1 MPSRKKIGKKS
12 RQIFRRLHKKVSVVK
27 PAAREEKNL
36 VKAEASEE
44 EELTA
49 VKGPKGK
56 LPSLLRGMKDVLP
69 KDWPHWKKLYHT
81 AEDIAE
87 AYCFGYIETPV
98 LEEASLFV
106 RSIGRGTDIV
116 EKEMYAFDD
125 RDGAR
130 VALRPEFTAGVVRA
144 YISHGMHTL
153 PQPVK
158 LWSFG
163 QLFRHDRPQAGRY
176 RQLHQFNCESL
187 GARDP
192 AVDAEL
198 IVVAYNFL
206 RDLGIETNVFINSI
220 GTPEDRQSYLV
231 ELTGYLRTKRSYLCE
246 DCKKRIVRNPLRAL
260 DCKNESCRPILEEAP
275 QVIDW
280 LSDVSKNYFTKVLEF
295 LDELDVPYILK
306 PTLVRGLD
314 YYTETVFEI
323 YEDPSAVR
331 QAHGSGQD
339 GGVGGQQTALCGG
352 GRYDLLVS
360 ELGGPP
366 TPACGFAMGMERVLS
381 ILRRKA
387 EENKDAASEK
397 SDKVFFAHLGE
408 QARRRTL
415 KLIEGLR
422 RDGIVVHHSLGKTAL
437 KAQLELAN
445 KFGVAYTLILG
456 QKEAQDG
463 TVIIRDMESGIQ
475 EIIDQK
481 KLKSELEKKTA
492 TRPHPRP
499 LL

>member
-1 MPSRKKIGKKS
+1 MSPSKKTIKKS
-12 RQIFRRLHKKVSVVK
+12 KTALKRPAKKNAFVKKTEPVEKK
-27 PAAREEKNL
+27 PAIQEAQEEQI
-36 VKAEASEE
+36 V
-44 EELTA
+44 
-49 VKGPKGK
+49 VRGPKGK

-81 AEDIAE
+81 AEEIAE
-87 AYCFGYIETPV
+87 AYGFGYIETPL

-106 RSIGRGTDIV
+106 RSIGKGTDIV
-116 EKEMYAFDD
+116 EKEMYVFEDK
-125 RDGAR
+125 DGAR

-158 LWSFG
+158 LWSYG

-187 GARDP
+187 GARDA

-206 RDLGIETNVFINSI
+206 RDLGIKTTVFINSI
-220 GTPEDRQSYLV
+220 GTPEDRQNYLV
-231 ELTGYLRTKRSYLCE
+231 ELTGYLRTKRNYLCE
-246 DCKKRIVRNPLRAL
+246 DCRKRIVRNPLRAL

-275 QVIDW
+275 QIVDW
-280 LSDVSKNYFTKVLEF
+280 LSDASKNYFMKVLEF

-314 YYTETVFEI
+314 YYTDTVFEI
-323 YEDPSAVR
+323 YEDPAMAGQVPSAVE
-331 QAHGSGQD
+331 
-339 GGVGGQQTALCGG
+339 GQQGALCGG
-352 GRYDLLVS
+352 GRYDLLVG

-387 EENKDAASEK
+387 EENKEVATEK
-397 SDKVFFAHLGE
+397 SDKMFFAHLGE

-415 KLIEGLR
+415 KLIEDLR
-422 RDGIVVHHSLGKTAL
+422 RDGIVLHHSLGKTAL

-445 KFGVAYTLILG
+445 KFNVAYTLILG

-463 TVIIRDMESGIQ
+463 TIIIRDMESGIQ

-481 KLKSELEKKTA
+481 KLKSELEKKGV
-492 TRPHPRP
+492 
-499 LL
+499 